1 MTHSELIYY
10 LGGGDDEALF
20 AKSAKIKADVVGAK
34 THLRGLIE
42 LSNVCQKECYYCGIR
57 HSNKGVKRYQMAY
70 DDIIAAADFAYEN
83 NFGSIAIQAGEQ
95 RSKQFTEFIFDVVK
109 EIKNRHKLPLG
120 ITLSLGEQ
128 SKETYQKW
136 RLAGAHR
143 YLLRIETSSPELYSK
158 LKPNDDNHLYNNR
171 LECLKVLRE
180 CDYQVGSGVMI
191 GLPGQTISDLAN
203 DLLFLKEIDV
213 DMCGMGPYIKH
224 SDAPLK
230 DSKTPLNERIILTLR
245 MIALLRII
253 MPNINIV
260 STTALQ
266 TLDKNGYKKGLD
278 AGANIIMPNVTQ
290 AKYCKNYQIYDNKQY
305 LDIIN
310 ADFNVEWNG
319 WGDSLHYKTNH
330 VEI

>member
-10 LGGGDDEALF
+10 LEGGNDQALF
-20 AKSAKIKADVVGAK
+20 RMSAETKSRGVGEK
-34 THLRGLIE
+34 VHLRGLIE

-70 DDIIAAADFAYEN
+70 DDIIEAADFAYEN

-95 RSKQFTEFIFDVVK
+95 SSPQFTEFISDV
-109 EIKNRHKLPLG
+109 IKDIKSRHKQPLG

-136 RLAGAHR
+136 RSAGAHR
-143 YLLRIETSSPELYSK
+143 YLLRIETSNQELYYK
-158 LKPNDDNHLYNNR
+158 LKPNTDSHKYSKR
-171 LECLKVLRE
+171 LESLAALRE

-191 GLPGQTISDLAN
+191 GLPYQTVCDLAN
-203 DLLFLKEIDV
+203 DLLFLKKMDV

-230 DSKTPLNERIILTLR
+230 ESETPINERIILTLR
-245 MIALLRII
+245 MIALLRIM
-253 MPNINIV
+253 MPAINIV

-266 TLDKNGYKKGLD
+266 TLDENGYRKGLD
-278 AGANIIMPNVTQ
+278 AGANILMPNVTP
-290 AKYCKNYQIYDNKQY
+290 AKYCKDYKLYDNKQY
-305 LDIIN
+305 VDIISS
-310 ADFNVEWNG
+310 DFNVEWNG
-319 WGDSLHYKTNH
+319 WGDSLHFKTR
-330 VEI
+330 VK